1 MTIEELIEFSKNF
14 EITEENKVKIIESLK
29 KLDEEFCRR
38 QAAMRPTPELM
49 NRMYTYESQNRSKKL

>member
-1 MTIEELIEFSKNF
+1 MTIQDLIDFSQNF
-14 EITEENKVKIIESLK
+14 KITDENKERIISELK

-49 NRMYTYESQNRSKKL
+49 NRMYTL